1 MSCLKSQ
8 HWIRTA
14 TFAVMVAT
22 QALSGIAQPQQIEQ
36 SSKPVTPLL
45 QELFRKADCQS
56 AQLLRDR
63 YQAAAVL
70 QHCLEKANSISD
82 PLRRLLSELEAELTT
97 LNLQLEGV
105 EQRTNELENL
115 SFAPTTHL
123 RGVSTFILGGNVFSG
138 TEGDLLNSARSG
150 YGALE
155 SGYDQKLTLR
165 TSFTGKDL
173 LNIRLRGG
181 NLDTTSDSFGGGGP
195 SKLSEL
201 EVAFQQSRT
210 PDLIGIN
217 RAWYQFPLGQDW
229 TFTLGSRVN
238 QTVMLGIRPSV
249 YPEDTVL
256 DLFTQSGASGAYS
269 SNLGAGG
276 GVIWQRG
283 PLSISANYIASKGHE
298 GADGSG
304 LIGEE
309 SGSSSTLQLG
319 YAQQNWGIAAA
330 LVAIENGFGIIDY
343 ASPYT
348 LRSYEQPGMTTSTA
362 LSGYWQPPV
371 DGWFPSVSL
380 GWGWNSTRYRKG
392 VEHNGLVAIS
402 QSWTVAVQWS
412 DLFDTGAAMG
422 AAVGQPIIATALVG
436 GTSPDDAGYAM
447 EWWTMLPVTDAITVT
462 PAVFFLS
469 RPLGADTPEGQQ
481 LSQLGA
487 LVKTTLRF

>member
-1 MSCLKSQ
+1 ML
-8 HWIRTA
+8 
-14 TFAVMVAT
+14 AT
-22 QALSGIAQPQQIEQ
+22 QALSGSAQPQQLDQ
-36 SSKPVTPLL
+36 SSKSVTPLL
-45 QELFRKADCQS
+45 RELLRKAACKS
-56 AQLLRDR
+56 AQPLRDR
-63 YQAAAVL
+63 YQASAVL
-70 QHCLEKANSISD
+70 QHCLNKASTITD

-97 LNLQLEGV
+97 LNLQLERV
-105 EQRTNELENL
+105 EQRTSELESL
-115 SFAPTTHL
+115 SFSPTTHL
-123 RGVSTFILGGNVFSG
+123 RGVSTFIQGGNFFSG
-138 TEGDLLNSARSG
+138 TEGDLLNSVRSG
-150 YGALE
+150 YGALQ
-155 SGYDQKLTLR
+155 SGYDQKLSLR

-173 LNIRLRGG
+173 LNIRLRAG
-181 NLDTTSDSFGGGGP
+181 NFDTTNDSFGGGGP

-201 EVAFQQSRT
+201 EVAFQQNRT

-217 RAWYQFPLGQDW
+217 RAWYQFPLGQNW

-249 YPEDTVL
+249 YPKDTVL

-276 GVIWQRG
+276 GVIWQKG
-283 PLSISANYIASKGHE
+283 PISMSANYIAGKGHE
-298 GADGSG
+298 GSGGSG

-319 YAQQNWGIAAA
+319 YAKQNWGVAAA

-348 LRSYEQPGMTTSTA
+348 LRSYKQPGMTTSTA

-371 DGWFPSVSL
+371 DDWVPSVSL

-392 VEHNGLVAIS
+392 VERNGLVAIS

-412 DLFDTGAAMG
+412 DLFNTGTAMG

-436 GTSPDDAGYAM
+436 GKSPDDAGYVM
-447 EWWTMLPVTDAITVT
+447 EWWTMLPVSDSITVT

-481 LSQLGA
+481 LRQLGA

>member
-1 MSCLKSQ
+1 MLAS
-8 HWIRTA
+8 
-14 TFAVMVAT
+14 
-22 QALSGIAQPQQIEQ
+22 QALSGSAQPQQLDQ
-36 SSKPVTPLL
+36 SSKSVSPLL
-45 QELFRKADCQS
+45 QELFRKAACKSMQPL
-56 AQLLRDR
+56 QDR
-63 YQAAAVL
+63 YQASAVL
-70 QHCLEKANSISD
+70 LRCLDKASTITD
-82 PLRRLLSELEAELTT
+82 PLRRLLSELQAELTT
-97 LNLQLEGV
+97 LNLQLERV
-105 EQRTNELENL
+105 EQRTKELESI
-115 SFAPTTHL
+115 SFTPTTRL

-138 TEGDLLNSARSG
+138 TEGDLLNSVRSG
-150 YGALE
+150 YGALQ

-165 TSFTGKDL
+165 TSFTGNDL

-181 NLDTTSDSFGGGGP
+181 NLDTTNDSFGGGGP

-201 EVAFQQSRT
+201 EVAFQQNRT
-210 PDLIGIN
+210 PDLVGIN

-256 DLFTQSGASGAYS
+256 DLFTQAGASGAYS

-283 PLSISANYIASKGHE
+283 PLSISANYIAGKGNE
-298 GADGSG
+298 GGGGSG

-319 YAQQNWGIAAA
+319 YAKQNWGVAAA
-330 LVAIENGFGIIDY
+330 LVTIENGFGIIDY

-371 DGWFPSVSL
+371 DGWIPSVSL

-392 VEHNGLVAIS
+392 VERNGLVAIS

-412 DLFDTGAAMG
+412 DLFNTGTAMG

-436 GTSPDDAGYAM
+436 GTSPDDAGYVM

>member
-1 MSCLKSQ
+1 
-8 HWIRTA
+8 
-14 TFAVMVAT
+14 MVAT
-22 QALSGIAQPQQIEQ
+22 QVFSGTAQPQQLDQ

-45 QELFRKADCQS
+45 RELFRKADCQS
-56 AQLLRDR
+56 AQPLRDR
-63 YQAAAVL
+63 YQASAVL
-70 QHCLEKANSISD
+70 QNCLERASSISD

-97 LNLQLEGV
+97 LNLQLERV
-105 EQRTNELENL
+105 EQRTNQLESL
-115 SFAPTTHL
+115 SFTPTTHL
-123 RGVSTFILGGNVFSG
+123 RGVSTFIFGGNVFSG
-138 TEGDLLNSARSG
+138 TEGTLLNSVRSG
-150 YGALE
+150 YRALE

-181 NLDTTSDSFGGGGP
+181 NLDPTNDSFGGGGP

-201 EVAFQQSRT
+201 EVAFQQGRT

-229 TFTLGSRVN
+229 RFTLGSRVN

-256 DLFTQSGASGAYS
+256 DLFTQFGASGAYS

-276 GVIWQRG
+276 GVIWQKG
-283 PLSISANYIASKGHE
+283 PFSMSANYIAGKGHE
-298 GADGSG
+298 GSGGAG

-319 YAQQNWGIAAA
+319 YAKQNWGVAAA
-330 LVAIENGFGIIDY
+330 LVTIENGFGIIDY

-348 LRSYEQPGMTTSTA
+348 LRSYEQPGITTSTA
-362 LSGYWQPPV
+362 LSGYWQPPA
-371 DGWFPSVSL
+371 DGWIPSVSL

-392 VEHNGLVAIS
+392 VDRTGLVAVS
-402 QSWTVAVQWS
+402 QSWTVAIQWS
-412 DLFDTGAAMG
+412 DLFNTGTAMG
-422 AAVGQPIIATALVG
+422 AAVGQPIIATAVFG
-436 GTSPDDAGYAM
+436 GTNPDDAGYVM

-462 PAVFFLS
+462 PALFFLS
-469 RPLGADTPEGQQ
+469 RPLGGDTPEGQQ
-481 LSQLGA
+481 LNQLGA